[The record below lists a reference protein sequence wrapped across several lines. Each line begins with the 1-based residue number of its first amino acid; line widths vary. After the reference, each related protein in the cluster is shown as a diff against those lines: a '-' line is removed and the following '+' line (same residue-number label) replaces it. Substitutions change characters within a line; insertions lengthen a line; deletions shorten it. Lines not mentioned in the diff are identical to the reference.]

1 MRHRSITLFLS
12 GALLLTGC
20 GQDGHVTTSAGG
32 ATDAA
37 AGDEV
42 PETKYYKNGV
52 FRTDGQIYSV
62 FRSDDWILGL
72 SGNRMIESSDLVHWL
87 RMGKKAFSTDEFQVA
102 DSSGLDIARIDDRY
116 VMVYVAADGSIG
128 MAESSRIRGPY
139 HNSRTLLAKG
149 ADKSYGNPSF
159 FCQGKSRWLVWD
171 TPQGISIG
179 KFKWDETAPRVMG
192 LKQIGGDGFR
202 APRIV
207 CRNGMYYLWA
217 TIRDSK
223 GGIAVGRSRQLEGPY
238 YTSDGIPMD
247 TGGQQVVPTVI
258 PNSEFSCVGNGSGI
272 ITDNN
277 NDDWIIYHARTNL
290 AGELGTV
297 LMLDKI
303 MWDNGW
309 PVMSK
314 LHASVAA
321 QRQPR
326 F

>member
-1 MRHRSITLFLS
+1 MKHFIITLLFS

-20 GQDGHVTTSAGG
+20 GQNGQPATPTPGAADGV
-32 ATDAA
+32 

-42 PETKYYKNGV
+42 RETKYYKNGV
-52 FRTDGQIYSV
+52 FKTDGHIYSL
-62 FRSDDWILGL
+62 FHSDDWILGM

-87 RMGKKAFSTDEFQVA
+87 KMGKKAFNADEFQVT
-102 DSSGLDIARIDDRY
+102 DTTGLDIVKIGDKYLMA
-116 VMVYVAADGSIG
+116 YVAVDGSIG
-128 MAESSRIRGPY
+128 IAESSRIRGPY
-139 HNSRTLLAKG
+139 HNSRTLLAKSG
-149 ADKSYGNPSF
+149 KDSYGNPSF
-159 FCQGKSRWLVWD
+159 FCEEGCRWLLWD

-179 KFKWDETAPRVMG
+179 KFEWNDTGPKITDQK
-192 LKQIGGDGFR
+192 LIGGDGFH
-202 APRIV
+202 APKIIGK
-207 CRNGMYYLWA
+207 NGMYYLWA
-217 TIRDSK
+217 TIREGK
-223 GGIAVGRSRQLEGPY
+223 GGIAVGRSKQLEGPY
-238 YTSDGIPMD
+238 YTSDGISME
-247 TGGQQVVPTVI
+247 TEGQVVPTVI
-258 PNSEFSCVGNGSGI
+258 PNSEFSCISNGSDI
-272 ITDNN
+272 ITDTN

-290 AGELGTV
+290 AGELSTV